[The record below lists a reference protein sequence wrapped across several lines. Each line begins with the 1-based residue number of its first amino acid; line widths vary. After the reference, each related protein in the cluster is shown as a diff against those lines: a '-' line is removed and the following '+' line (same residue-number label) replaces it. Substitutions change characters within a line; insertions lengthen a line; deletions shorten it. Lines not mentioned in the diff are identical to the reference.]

1 MTNSEMIWLK
11 ELFYSVEVYLV
22 NPDDSSQYW
31 RCWISDT
38 DIIEKKK
45 VGLFEVDFV
54 LNFSQDIITHRI

>member
-1 MTNSEMIWLK
+1 
-11 ELFYSVEVYLV
+11 LFYSVEVYLV